1 MWLNKTTLN
10 YVLIG
15 ELNMELNVQD
25 LQLAASVID
34 LATQRGAFK
43 GSEAKAVGTIYEKI
57 TAFIQSVAEAQ
68 AKQKE
73 EADKAAAD
81 QAQSTAPAE
90 GGAPAE
96 PTAE

>member
-1 MWLNKTTLN
+1 
-10 YVLIG
+10 
-15 ELNMELNVQD
+15 MELNVQD

-68 AKQKE
+68 AKQQ
-73 EADKAAAD
+73 EADKAAAGTD
-81 QAQSTAPAE
+81 ADTSDVQQEA
-90 GGAPAE
+90 
-96 PTAE
+96 TAE